1 MSDRPTVP
9 TSSSQA
15 ISTNQDEKLICN
27 TQPRHPGMFGI
38 FGFLLSQLRAG
49 YLGWTDVELL
59 FWGPRPTTGRPLL
72 HYLALTPTLT
82 LFFIKMLSAARD
94 FKSSTIRQDADLFVE
109 SQRWK
114 LSLAKR
120 NAWTQ
125 RRVDIY
131 ENHSPK
137 FRKVSVAVG
146 GSLKYPNRLAV
157 EIVSGFWNH
166 CCNNDNDSSAQ
177 EDVKD
182 SRSTSWNPLRI
193 SRR

>member
-1 MSDRPTVP
+1 MLNCCSEAP
-9 TSSSQA
+9 
-15 ISTNQDEKLICN
+15 
-27 TQPRHPGMFGI
+27 
-38 FGFLLSQLRAG
+38 
-49 YLGWTDVELL
+49 
-59 FWGPRPTTGRPLL
+59 GRPLL

-82 LFFIKMLSAARD
+82 PFFIKMLSAARD

-146 GSLKYPNRLAV
+146 GSLKYPDRLAV

-182 SRSTSWNPLRI
+182 SRSTS
-193 SRR
+193 